1 MYLCFRGYS
10 NSVMDQTKKL
20 GSYPSVLIAVSLTVA
35 LFLIAFCG
43 WIAVT
48 SREVI
53 RFVKENVE
61 VQAYLNKEVQP
72 NQIDS
77 LKEAIGQL
85 SFVLKQDSKPLIRFI
100 SKKEAADLFIK
111 DSKEDYRLI
120 LQENPFRDAFSIR
133 IEEAYFHRLP
143 EVKSTLEKVPGVYE
157 VNYAQA
163 MLVEVTDNIH
173 RIYLTVAV
181 IVLIFLFAT
190 ILLINNTIRLA
201 LHSQRF
207 LIRTMQLVGATDY
220 FIKKP
225 YIVRSVVQ
233 GVVASIIAL
242 GLLFTFQQVAVNQI
256 PGLSLVQ
263 NYTHFSILAGIVL
276 LLGALLGFASTY
288 QAMSRYLRMDLDELN

>member
-1 MYLCFRGYS
+1 M
-10 NSVMDQTKKL
+10 NQPKKP

-35 LFLIAFCG
+35 LFLIGFCG

-61 VQAYLNKEVQP
+61 VQAYLSKEITPQ
-72 NQIDS
+72 QIDS
-77 LKEAIGQL
+77 LQKVVGQL
-85 SFVLKQDSKPLIRFI
+85 PFVLKKDQTPLIRFV
-100 SKKEAADLFIK
+100 SKKEAAESFTQDT
-111 DSKEDYRLI
+111 KEDYRMI

-133 IEEAYFHRLP
+133 IQESYFHQLP
-143 EVKSTLEKVPGVYE
+143 LVKSTLEKLTGVYE

-163 MLVEVTDNIH
+163 LLIEVTDNIH
-173 RIYLTVAV
+173 RIYLTVSV
-181 IVLIFLFAT
+181 IVLLFLIAT

-207 LIRTMQLVGATDY
+207 LIRTMQLVGATDG

-225 YIVRSVVQ
+225 YLIRSILQ
-233 GVVASIIAL
+233 GLVAAVIAV
-242 GLLFTFQQVAVNQI
+242 GLIGIFQQVAVHQI

-263 NYTHFSILAGIVL
+263 NYTHFGLLAFLVIFI
-276 LLGALLGFASTY
+276 GASLGFASTY
-288 QAMSRYLRMDLDELN
+288 QAISRYLNMDLDELN